1 MGLKNILNKKISV
14 LLFLM
19 SSLLFLATIFYAC
32 NVTEEEI
39 VETTTLHT
47 PVAKN
52 LYMFEK
58 ETEETT
64 AESRQDRKFDDI
76 KTPSPTTIKIEENQ
90 FLTQI
95 DNIKRK
101 ISEYENK
108 IIDIEGMYG
117 KFSSWDNSF
126 NGDIIF
132 RNGPNE
138 YNNDIWGGFF
148 LNDLKGLELEID
160 DWIHVTG
167 KPYIYKTT
175 DTEGTE
181 YTYLFLDVLSIEK
194 GIDKKRGSEFVVN

>member
-1 MGLKNILNKKISV
+1 MVLKNILNKRINC
-14 LLFLM
+14 LLFLIC
-19 SSLLFLATIFYAC
+19 SLLFVTTIFYAC
-32 NVTEEEI
+32 NFREENIE
-39 VETTTLHT
+39 ETTTLHT

-64 AESRQDRKFDDI
+64 AESRQDRKYDDI
-76 KTPSPTTIKIEENQ
+76 KTPSPTTIKIEESQ

-101 ISEYENK
+101 ITEYENK

-126 NGDIIF
+126 TSDIIF

-175 DTEGTE
+175 DSEGTE

-194 GIDKKRGSEFVVN
+194 ATEKKRGSEFVVN